1 MKLSELNDLDFSN
14 AGSWP
19 TLLKIIAMLIII
31 AIVAA
36 AGYWFDTKE
45 LLAELERTEQKETQL
60 RREFEEKQRVVANV
74 EAYRARLEQL
84 RGLLDAALQQL
95 PTRTEMPD
103 LLESISDTGKVN
115 GLDFQLFKPESEQP
129 REEFLAVVPISI
141 RARATYHQF
150 GAFVSSIAA
159 LDRIVT
165 LESANLVDT
174 SNSRSN
180 NADNSDGT
188 LNIQATLQTYRY
200 LDDNEQ

>member
-1 MKLSELNDLDFSN
+1 MKLSDLNDLDFSN

-19 TLLKIIAMLIII
+19 APLKIIVMLIVI
-31 AIVAA
+31 AAVGA

-45 LLAELERTEQKETQL
+45 LLAEFEQTKQKETQL

-129 REEFLAVVPISI
+129 REEFLAAVPISI

-165 LESANLVDT
+165 LESASLVDT
-174 SNSRSN
+174 ASKNRTN
-180 NADNSDGT
+180 NDGDGT
-188 LNIQATLQTYRY
+188 LEIQATLQTYRY